1 MIPPW
6 NETFS
11 SLYTRCL
18 AEYVRGNTDFNSY
31 YSPANL
37 AFLTSIGCQPREFF
51 DFIEDHGPELPLTTA
66 LLVAALRRSFFLTEQ
81 ERKPSSRVLTADQ
94 LPLREAQLEGIAWLP
109 RIIDKAKAKLRGE
122 LHPDLMYGCGGDRNF
137 ISKHGL
143 HLADFLE
150 TVRRAG
156 DDIAP
161 VLDYVRGI
169 LEASTC

>member
-1 MIPPW
+1 MTPPW

-11 SLYTRCL
+11 ALYTRCL
-18 AEYVRGNTDFNSY
+18 AEYTRGNPEFSTY
-31 YSPANL
+31 YSSTDL
-37 AFLTSIGCQPREFF
+37 AFLSSIGCQPREFF
-51 DFIEDHGPELPLTTA
+51 DFIEDHCPELPLTTA
-66 LLVAALRRSFFLTEQ
+66 LLVAALRRSYFLNEQ
-81 ERKPSSRVLTADQ
+81 GRKPSSRVLTADQ

-109 RIIDKAKAKLRGE
+109 RILEKARAKLRGE

-137 ISKHGL
+137 ISKHNL

-161 VLDYVRGI
+161 VLAYAR
-169 LEASTC
+169 SK